1 VLPRASL
8 PSPDRRPDLGQRA
21 EPRADPG
28 AADRDGAGG
37 GGVLAFRLRRA
48 MAVDPHLAPRRRRD
62 GEAVEV
68 DAAGGA
74 NAMPDFLRLNP
85 LGKLPVLELDDG
97 SAIAESLAICRYLEA
112 IHPQPPLMGKT
123 PQASAHIE
131 MWTLRM
137 DHELSQPIALA
148 FVHSSDFYR
157 GRLEQVPEVALWAR
171 ARALQT
177 MTWLDGELAG
187 RSHIA
192 GEDYSLADI
201 VAQCAFVLGK
211 AVSLRI
217 PAAQANLMR
226 WFAEVSARP
235 TARA

>member
-1 VLPRASL
+1 MILH
-8 PSPDRRPDLGQRA
+8 DLS
-21 EPRADPG
+21 
-28 AADRDGAGG
+28 AG
-37 GGVLAFRLRRA
+37 
-48 MAVDPHLAPRRRRD
+48 MHPRRVRIFMAEKGISIERR
-62 GEAVEV
+62 EV

-112 IHPQPPLMGKT
+112 LHPQPPLMGQT
-123 PQASAHIE
+123 PQVSAQIE

-157 GRLEQVPEVALWAR
+157 GRVEQVPEVAGWAR
-171 ARALQT
+171 NRALQT
-177 MTWLDGELAG
+177 MAWLDDELAE

-192 GEDYSLADI
+192 GDDYTLADI
-201 VAQCAFVLGK
+201 VAQCACVLGK
-211 AVSLRI
+211 AVGLRI
-217 PAAQANLMR
+217 PPEMTNLSR
-226 WFAEVSARP
+226 WFAQVSARP

>member
-1 VLPRASL
+1 MILH
-8 PSPDRRPDLGQRA
+8 DLS
-21 EPRADPG
+21 
-28 AADRDGAGG
+28 AG
-37 GGVLAFRLRRA
+37 
-48 MAVDPHLAPRRRRD
+48 MHPRRVRIFMAEKGISIERR
-62 GEAVEV
+62 EV

-74 NAMPDFLRLNP
+74 NALPDFLRLNP

-112 IHPQPPLMGKT
+112 LHPQPPLMGQT
-123 PQASAHIE
+123 PQGSAHIE

-157 GRLEQVPEVALWAR
+157 GRVEQVPEVAGWAR
-171 ARALQT
+171 NRALQT
-177 MTWLDGELAG
+177 MAWLDDELAE

-192 GEDYSLADI
+192 GDDYTLADI
-201 VAQCAFVLGK
+201 VAQCACVLGK
-211 AVSLRI
+211 AVGLRI
-217 PAAQANLMR
+217 PPEKTHLSR
-226 WFAEVSARP
+226 WFTLVSARP

>member
-1 VLPRASL
+1 MILH
-8 PSPDRRPDLGQRA
+8 DLS
-21 EPRADPG
+21 
-28 AADRDGAGG
+28 AG
-37 GGVLAFRLRRA
+37 
-48 MAVDPHLAPRRRRD
+48 MHPRRVRIFMAEKGIAIERR
-62 GEAVEV
+62 EV

-74 NAMPDFLRLNP
+74 NALPDFLRLNP

-112 IHPQPPLMGKT
+112 LHPQPPLMGQT
-123 PQASAHIE
+123 PQVSAQIE

-157 GRLEQVPEVALWAR
+157 GRVEQVPEVAGWAR
-171 ARALQT
+171 NRALQT
-177 MTWLDGELAG
+177 MAWLDDELAE

-192 GEDYSLADI
+192 GDDYTLADI
-201 VAQCAFVLGK
+201 VAQCACVLGK
-211 AVSLRI
+211 AVGLRI
-217 PAAQANLMR
+217 PPEKTHLSR
-226 WFAEVSARP
+226 WFTLVSARP

>member
-1 VLPRASL
+1 MILHDLSAGMHPRRVRIFMAEKGL
-8 PSPDRRPDLGQRA
+8 AIDRR
-21 EPRADPG
+21 
-28 AADRDGAGG
+28 
-37 GGVLAFRLRRA
+37 
-48 MAVDPHLAPRRRRD
+48 
-62 GEAVEV
+62 EV

-74 NAMPDFLRLNP
+74 NARPDFLRLNP

-112 IHPQPPLMGKT
+112 MQPLPSLMGRT
-123 PQASAHIE
+123 SQASVHIE

-157 GRLEQVPEVALWAR
+157 GRVEQVPEVALWAR
-171 ARALQT
+171 GRALQT

-187 RSHIA
+187 RNHIA
-192 GEDYSLADI
+192 GEDYTLADI
-201 VAQCAFVLGK
+201 VAQCACVLGK
-211 AVSLRI
+211 AVGLRI
-217 PAAQANLMR
+217 APEMTHLSR
-226 WFAEVSARP
+226 WFAQVSARP

>member
-1 VLPRASL
+1 MILHDLSAGMHPRRVRIFMAEKGL
-8 PSPDRRPDLGQRA
+8 AIDRR
-21 EPRADPG
+21 
-28 AADRDGAGG
+28 
-37 GGVLAFRLRRA
+37 
-48 MAVDPHLAPRRRRD
+48 
-62 GEAVEV
+62 EV

-74 NAMPDFLRLNP
+74 NARPDFLRLNP

-112 IHPQPPLMGKT
+112 MQPLPSLMGRT
-123 PQASAHIE
+123 SQASAHIE

-157 GRLEQVPEVALWAR
+157 GRIEQVPEVASWAR
-171 ARALQT
+171 GRALQT
-177 MTWLDGELAG
+177 MIWLDGELAG

-192 GEDYSLADI
+192 GEDYTMADI
-201 VAQCAFVLGK
+201 VAQCACVLGK
-211 AVSLRI
+211 AVGLRI
-217 PAAQANLMR
+217 APEMTHLSR
-226 WFAEVSARP
+226 WFAQVSARP

>member
-1 VLPRASL
+1 MILH
-8 PSPDRRPDLGQRA
+8 DLS
-21 EPRADPG
+21 
-28 AADRDGAGG
+28 AG
-37 GGVLAFRLRRA
+37 
-48 MAVDPHLAPRRRRD
+48 MHPRRVRIFMAEKGISIERR
-62 GEAVEV
+62 EV

-74 NAMPDFLRLNP
+74 NALPDFLRLNP

-112 IHPQPPLMGKT
+112 LHLQPPLMGQT
-123 PQASAHIE
+123 PQVSAQTD

-157 GRLEQVPEVALWAR
+157 GRVEQVPEVAGWAR
-171 ARALQT
+171 NRALQT
-177 MTWLDGELAG
+177 LAWLDGELAE

-192 GEDYSLADI
+192 GDDYTLADI
-201 VAQCAFVLGK
+201 VAQCACVLGK
-211 AVSLRI
+211 AVGLRI
-217 PAAQANLMR
+217 PPEMTNLSR
-226 WFAEVSARP
+226 WFAQVSARP

>member
-1 VLPRASL
+1 MILHDLSAGMHPRRVRIFMAEKGL
-8 PSPDRRPDLGQRA
+8 AIDRR
-21 EPRADPG
+21 
-28 AADRDGAGG
+28 
-37 GGVLAFRLRRA
+37 
-48 MAVDPHLAPRRRRD
+48 
-62 GEAVEV
+62 EV

-112 IHPQPPLMGKT
+112 MQPLPSLMGRT
-123 PQASAHIE
+123 SQASAHIE

-157 GRLEQVPEVALWAR
+157 GRVEQVPEVASWAR
-171 ARALQT
+171 GRALQT

-187 RSHIA
+187 RNHIA
-192 GEDYSLADI
+192 GEDYTLADI
-201 VAQCAFVLGK
+201 VAQCACVLGK
-211 AVSLRI
+211 AVGLRI
-217 PAAQANLMR
+217 PPEMTHLSR
-226 WFAEVSARP
+226 WFAQVSARP